1 MRFLF
6 PLFGLAVLLSA
17 CSFPPVED
25 NGPQKIALVGPDEE
39 AVSVIVEI
47 ADDPEERSVGL
58 MNRESLPPDQ
68 GMLFMFNAAE
78 PLTFWMKDTLI
89 PLDIIFFDA
98 QGNVI
103 GSDSMVPCEEDP
115 CLRYTSSGPA
125 TSALEVNAGFVKTHN
140 IGAGWRI
147 ALPADL

>member
-1 MRFLF
+1 MRILI

-17 CSFPPVED
+17 CSFSPSE
-25 NGPQKIALVGPDEE
+25 NGGPQKMALVGPDEK

-47 ADDPEERSVGL
+47 ADDPEERSQGL
-58 MNRESLPPDQ
+58 MNREMLPPDQ
-68 GMLFMFNAAE
+68 GMLFMFPVAE
-78 PLTFWMKDTLI
+78 PVTFWMKDTI
-89 PLDIIFFDA
+89 MPLDIIFFDA

-125 TSALEVNAGFVKTHN
+125 KSALEVNAGFVSTHG
-140 IGAGWRI
+140 IGEGWRI
-147 ALPADL
+147 ALPTR